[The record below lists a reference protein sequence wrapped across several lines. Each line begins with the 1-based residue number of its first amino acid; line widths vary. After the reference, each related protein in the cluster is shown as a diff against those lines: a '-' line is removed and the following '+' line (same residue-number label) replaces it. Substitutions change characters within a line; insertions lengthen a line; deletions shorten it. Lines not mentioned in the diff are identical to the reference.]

1 MWGIFETNFKEI
13 YFQIEQQKK
22 KVWISLGKLNMK
34 C

>member
-22 KVWISLGKLNMK
+22 KSLDQPRET
-34 C
+34 